1 MTCFNSRC
9 ALKGLLVLLVSGLC
23 ASQVYAAANPNPVVV
38 IQTSMGDITVELFK
52 DKAPKTV
59 ENFLG
64 YVKDGYYSGTVF
76 HRVIAGFMIQG
87 GGLTA
92 SLERKKTK
100 APIPNEAANG
110 LKNDRGTLA
119 MARTAQVDSAT
130 SQFFINTENNNSL
143 NHTGDSPNQF
153 GYAVFGKVT
162 AGMKVVDAIEGV
174 ATATKGVYQNVPVK
188 PVLIKAVILK

>member
-9 ALKGLLVLLVSGLC
+9 AMTGLLVLLVAGLC
-23 ASQVYAAANPNPVVV
+23 ASQAHAAANPNPVAV

-119 MARTAQVDSAT
+119 MARTAQIDSAT

-143 NHTGDSPNQF
+143 NHTGDAPNQF